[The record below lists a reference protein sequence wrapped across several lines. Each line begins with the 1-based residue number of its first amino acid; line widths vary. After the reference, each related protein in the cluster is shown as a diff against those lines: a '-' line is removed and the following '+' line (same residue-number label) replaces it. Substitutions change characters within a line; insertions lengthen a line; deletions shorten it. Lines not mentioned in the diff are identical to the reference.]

1 MSESESNSTPSS
13 PSQVIRPAS
22 IASDWAVGTPTIW
35 LSYSFAPEWFNDAL
49 TEARTGKDHH
59 ARRREI
65 IFAVCCAESYLVEW
79 IRDEVLKRDFN
90 RLNQFFPPGERRG
103 VAEKWKEVPKAL
115 LDAGLISAVPN
126 LGRSYWRD
134 WLDLVDLRNGLIHA
148 RASRPETNP
157 QPDSERPVPSKGDL
171 DKLTPGWAVK
181 VVVTLVRELHAA
193 VSTPAPVWL
202 VDL

>member
-1 MSESESNSTPSS
+1 MSKSEENPTPSS
-13 PSQVIRPAS
+13 STQIIRP
-22 IASDWAVGTPTIW
+22 DPVTVTLVLPTPTIW

-90 RLNQFFPPGERRG
+90 RLNQFFPPDERRG

-171 DKLTPGWAVK
+171 DKLPPGWAVK

-193 VSTPAPVWL
+193 VSTPAPAWL